1 MIQNPRVP
9 GRAGEMAF
17 FEQMAECRE
26 PYRRLAQ
33 CIEEIAQPTS
43 VLDIGCGCGYVITYF
58 AKKRIAYCPV
68 FGVDGDVESRK
79 WSEKPELI
87 RIADLRLPT
96 FFSMN
101 FDLVIC
107 TETAEHID
115 EKFADVLVETVAHHT
130 ERMLVWS
137 AAQPGQEWPG
147 HVNLQHP
154 DYWIKKLKAHGLE
167 LDKAA
172 TQRLQMLILREHAQH
187 EYAVT
192 NFLVMVR
199 T

>member
-43 VLDIGCGCGYVITYF
+43 VLDIGCGCGHVITYF
-58 AKKRIAYCPV
+58 AEKRIAYCPV

-87 RIADLRLPT
+87 RIADLRVST
-96 FFSMN
+96 WFSVN

-137 AAQPGQEWPG
+137 AAQPGQEGPG
-147 HVNLQHP
+147 HVNLQFP
-154 DYWIKKLKAHGLE
+154 EYWTAKLALYGLRVDE
-167 LDKAA
+167 EKTA
-172 TQRLQMLILREHAQH
+172 TLRARMLETHAQH
-187 EYAVT
+187 EYCAS
-192 NFLVMVR
+192 NFVVMVR